1 MCFGSLIKKKSLY
14 MKKAIYTLAL
24 VGALYSC
31 KTTQTQKEEQ
41 PVIASIDLVN
51 VEEDKVSVSVDP
63 DRFTT
68 ENTTFYIPK
77 TVPGTYSTDNYGKF
91 IENFKAIDYD
101 GNELEFEKIDDNS
114 WSIPNAKNLD
124 KVSYQVNDTYDIEG
138 EEGVFSPSGTNIE
151 AGENFMLNL
160 HGFVGYFEN
169 EKEEAYRL
177 LVKRPHSLIP
187 GTALSKTVAASTS
200 MEFKED
206 IYSLDRY
213 FEVIDNPIMYAKPDT
228 TSFMVEG
235 MKVLINVYS
244 PNEKYTSES
253 IKPGIE
259 EMISAQKRFLGE
271 VDNTGK
277 YAILLYLS
285 DSETQDAR
293 GFGAL
298 EHHTSTVVVLPEA
311 MQPEQLQKTMTD
323 VVSHEFFHILT
334 PLNVHSKEVHYFDY
348 NDPKM
353 SQHLWMYEGV
363 TEYFANL
370 FQINQELIEKQDFYD
385 RISGKIKSSQ
395 QFDDTMPFTEMS
407 KNILEK
413 PYKESYYN
421 VYQKGALIGM
431 ALDIRLREL
440 SDGEMGILDLM
451 KALSDKYGMDKPFSD
466 EELFDDIVALTYP
479 EIRTFLE
486 THVSGSTPI
495 PYNEFFAKVGLEE
508 AETEVNTGYFIKGQ
522 TPYIDGDPASKELFF
537 RENIEF
543 NSFLEKLGV
552 KGGDVIKSVNEEEY
566 NVQNVYNLIMK
577 AESWKEGE
585 EVSFV
590 VMRDGEELELTAT
603 TAQPTDTETTLTE
616 KDLPESSEE
625 VRLRNAW
632 LKG

>member
-1 MCFGSLIKKKSLY
+1 
-14 MKKAIYTLAL
+14 MKKVLYTLAFI
-24 VGALYSC
+24 GALYSC
-31 KTTQTQKEEQ
+31 KTTQTSKENQ
-41 PVIASIDLVN
+41 PVVASIDLVN
-51 VEEDKVSVSVDP
+51 VENDKVSVILDP

-68 ENTTFYIPK
+68 EATTFYIPK

-101 GNELEFEKIDDNS
+101 GNELEFEKKDDNS
-114 WSIPNAKNLD
+114 WVIPKAANLD

-138 EEGVFSPSGTNIE
+138 EEGVFSPSGTNIA

-169 EKEEAYRL
+169 EEEEPYRL
-177 LVKRPHSLIP
+177 QIKRPQELIP
-187 GTALSKTVAASTS
+187 GTALNKTVAASED
-200 MEFKED
+200 MAYKED
-206 IYSLDRY
+206 IFSLSRY

-235 MKVLINVYS
+235 MEVLINVYS

-285 DSETQDAR
+285 DAETQDAR

-298 EHHTSTVVVLPEA
+298 EHHTSTVVVLPES

-370 FQINQELIEKQDFYD
+370 FQINQGLIEKQDFYD
-385 RISGKIKSSQ
+385 RISDKIKTAQ

-407 KNILEK
+407 KNILED
-413 PYKESYYN
+413 PYKDSYYN

-440 SDGEMGILDLM
+440 SNGEMGILDLM
-451 KALSDKYGMDKPFSD
+451 KALSDRYGMDKPFND
-466 EELFDDIVALTYP
+466 EDLFDDIVELTYP

-486 THVSGSTPI
+486 TYVSGSTPI
-495 PYNEFFAKVGLEE
+495 PYDEFFAKVGLEE
-508 AETEVNTGYFIKGQ
+508 TETEINTGYFIKGQ

-537 RENIEF
+537 RENIQF
-543 NSFLEKLGV
+543 NSFLNELGV
-552 KGGDVIKSVNEEEY
+552 EGGDIIKSVNGEEY
-566 NVQNVYNLIMK
+566 NIQNVYNLIMK

-585 EVSFV
+585 EVTFV
-590 VMRDGEELELTAT
+590 VERDEEELELTAT
-603 TAQPTDTETTLTE
+603 TAQPTDTDTTITE
-616 KDLPESSEE
+616 MDLPENSEKLE
-625 VRLRNAW
+625 LRNAW

>member
-1 MCFGSLIKKKSLY
+1 

-31 KTTQTQKEEQ
+31 KTTKTQKEAQ

-51 VEEDKVSVSVDP
+51 VEEDKVSVNIDP
-63 DRFTT
+63 DKFTT

-91 IENFKAIDYD
+91 IEDFKAIDYN
-101 GNELEFEKIDDNS
+101 GNELEFEKIGDNS

-124 KVSYQVNDTYDIEG
+124 KVTYLVNDTYDIEG

-177 LVKRPHSLIP
+177 LIKRPKDLIP

-200 MEFKED
+200 MEIKED
-206 IYSLDRY
+206 IYSLSRY

-235 MKVLINVYS
+235 MEVLINVYS

-259 EMISAQKRFLGE
+259 KMISAQKRFLGE
-271 VDNTGK
+271 IDNTGK

-285 DSETQDAR
+285 DSQTQDAR

-298 EHHTSTVVVLPEA
+298 EHHTSTVVVLPES
-311 MQPEQLQKTMTD
+311 MQPQQLQKTMTD

-370 FQINQELIEKQDFYD
+370 FQIDQELIEKQDFYD
-385 RISGKIKSSQ
+385 RISGKIKTSQ

-407 KNILEK
+407 KNILDK

-466 EELFDDIVALTYP
+466 EELFNDIVALTYP

-486 THVSGSTPI
+486 TYVSGTTPI
-495 PYNEFFAKVGLEE
+495 PYNEFFEKVGLEE
-508 AETEVNTGYFIKGQ
+508 AEAEVNTGYFIKGQ

-543 NSFLEKLGV
+543 NSFLKKLGV
-552 KGGDVIKSVNEEEY
+552 KGGDVIKSVNGEEY

-577 AESWKEGE
+577 AESWEEGE

-590 VMRDGEELELTAT
+590 VLRDGEELELTAIT
-603 TAQPTDTETTLTE
+603 EQPTDTETTLIE
-616 KDLPESSEE
+616 KDLPESSEK
-625 VRLRNAW
+625 VKLRNAW

>member
-1 MCFGSLIKKKSLY
+1 

-31 KTTQTQKEEQ
+31 KTTKTQKEAQ

-51 VEEDKVSVSVDP
+51 VEEDKVSVNIDP
-63 DRFTT
+63 DKFTT

-91 IENFKAIDYD
+91 IEDFKAIDYN

-124 KVSYQVNDTYDIEG
+124 KVTYLVNDTYDIEG

-177 LVKRPHSLIP
+177 LIKRPKDLIP

-200 MEFKED
+200 MEIKED
-206 IYSLDRY
+206 IYSLSRY

-235 MKVLINVYS
+235 MEVLINVYS

-259 EMISAQKRFLGE
+259 KMISAQKRFLGE
-271 VDNTGK
+271 IDNTGK

-285 DSETQDAR
+285 DSQTQDAR

-298 EHHTSTVVVLPEA
+298 EHHTSTVVVLPES
-311 MQPEQLQKTMTD
+311 MQPQQLQKTMTD

-370 FQINQELIEKQDFYD
+370 FQIDQELIEKQDFYD
-385 RISGKIKSSQ
+385 RISGKIKTSQ

-407 KNILEK
+407 KNILDK

-466 EELFDDIVALTYP
+466 EELFNDIVALTYP

-486 THVSGSTPI
+486 TYVSGTTPI
-495 PYNEFFAKVGLEE
+495 PYNEFFEKVGLEE
-508 AETEVNTGYFIKGQ
+508 AEAEVNTGYFIKGQ

-543 NSFLEKLGV
+543 NSFLKKLGV
-552 KGGDVIKSVNEEEY
+552 KGGDVIKSVNGEEY

-577 AESWKEGE
+577 AESWEEGE

-590 VMRDGEELELTAT
+590 VLRDGEELELTAIT
-603 TAQPTDTETTLTE
+603 EQPTDTETTLIE
-616 KDLPESSEE
+616 KDLPESSEK
-625 VRLRNAW
+625 VKLRNAW